1 MEPSDREGATAMQRV
16 FEVDLILGSDVHVV
30 NAGGRVYV
38 RFAHPWRPF
47 SSQWSRQIRQLFLSR
62 FNV

>member
-1 MEPSDREGATAMQRV
+1 MQRV
-16 FEVDLILGSDVHVV
+16 FEVDLVLAGDVHVV

-38 RFAHPWRPF
+38 RFAHQWRPF